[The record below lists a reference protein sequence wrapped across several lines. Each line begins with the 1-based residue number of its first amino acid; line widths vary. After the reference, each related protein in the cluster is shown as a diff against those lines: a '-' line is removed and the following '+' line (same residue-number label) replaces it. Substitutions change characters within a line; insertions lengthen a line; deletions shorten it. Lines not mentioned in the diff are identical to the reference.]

1 MQEYTEKVQEIINE
15 VKKVIIGKDVIIEKV
30 LVSILA
36 KGHILIE
43 DIPGVGKTTLALA
56 FSKAM
61 ELECKRLQCTPDV
74 LPTDITGFSMYN
86 KELGSF
92 EYKSGATMCNL
103 LLADEVNR
111 TSSKTQS
118 ALLEVME
125 EGRVTVDGVTREVP
139 KPFIVMATQ
148 NPIGSVG
155 TQMLPESQL
164 DRFMIKLTMGY
175 PDIKSE
181 IDMLKGKH
189 NNVPLADVK
198 EVATRKDITEMQKKV
213 EGIFVHDNIYEY
225 IARLV
230 LETRENDLI
239 QLGVS
244 PRGTISITQMSKANA
259 FFNGRDYVTPEDVQK
274 VFIDVVSHRV
284 LLSAKARVNNISVEK
299 LLMDIERKI
308 KCPEV
313 N

>member
-1 MQEYTEKVQEIINE
+1 MQEYTAKVQEIISE
-15 VKKVIIGKDVIIEKV
+15 VKKVIIGKDEIIEKV

-74 LPTDITGFSMYN
+74 LPTDITGFTMYN

-92 EYKSGATMCNL
+92 EYKSGAAMCNL

-175 PDIKSE
+175 PDIQSE
-181 IDMLKGKH
+181 INMLKGKH
-189 NNVPLADVK
+189 NKTPLDDVN
-198 EVATRKDITEMQKKV
+198 EVVTRKDIITMQKMV
-213 EGIFVHDNIYEY
+213 ENTFIHDNIYEY

-230 LETRENDLI
+230 LETRQNDLI

-244 PRGTISITQMSKANA
+244 PRGTIAITQMTKANA
-259 FFNGRDYVTPEDVQK
+259 FLNGRDYVTPEDVQK
-274 VFIDVVSHRV
+274 VFMDVVSHRI
-284 LLSAKARVNNISVEK
+284 LLNPKARVNNVTIQK

-308 KCPEV
+308 ECPEV
-313 N
+313 I

>member
-15 VKKVIIGKDVIIEKV
+15 VKKVIIGKDAIIEKV

-92 EYKSGATMCNL
+92 EYKSGSAMCNL

-148 NPIGSVG
+148 NPIGSIG

-198 EVATRKDITEMQKKV
+198 EVVTRKDITAMQKVV

-244 PRGTISITQMSKANA
+244 PRGTISVTQMSKANA

-274 VFIDVVSHRV
+274 VFIDVVSHRI
-284 LLSAKARVNNISVEK
+284 LLSAKARVNNITVEK
-299 LLMDIERKI
+299 LLMDIERNV